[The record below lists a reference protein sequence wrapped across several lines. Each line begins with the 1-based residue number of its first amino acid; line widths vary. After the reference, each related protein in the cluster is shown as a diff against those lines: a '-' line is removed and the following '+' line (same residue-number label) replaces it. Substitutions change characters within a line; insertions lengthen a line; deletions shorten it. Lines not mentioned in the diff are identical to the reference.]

1 MAKRFVSMIEYLGS
15 MIEML
20 HNSQNECTQ
29 CSIKY
34 NNKANIVNI
43 NKGIFFLY
51 KSDLQETKH
60 E

>member
-1 MAKRFVSMIEYLGS
+1 MIEYLGS

-34 NNKANIVNI
+34 NKANIVNI
-43 NKGIFFLY
+43 NMGIFFLY
-51 KSDLQETKH
+51 KSDLQETRH

>member
-1 MAKRFVSMIEYLGS
+1 MIEYLGS